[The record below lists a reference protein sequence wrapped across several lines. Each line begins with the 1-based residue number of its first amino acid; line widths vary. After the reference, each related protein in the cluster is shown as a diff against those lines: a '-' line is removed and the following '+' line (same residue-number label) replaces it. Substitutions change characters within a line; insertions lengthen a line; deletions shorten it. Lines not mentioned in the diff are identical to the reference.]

1 MTRYFFFAALFSG
14 FLFSACN
21 SGPGPGGQASI
32 TGKVYTQGNWNSS
45 CTVYIDSTTGFVP
58 FYSPDEDVYLI
69 YGTDPTY
76 GDHVKTAPNGTFQF
90 NYLRKGKYTV
100 YVYSKDCSVSAG
112 KVSVSA
118 SVEITEKKQAVVLT
132 DLKIN
137 K

>member
-1 MTRYFFFAALFSG
+1 MTRYFFFAALLCTVF
-14 FLFSACN
+14 FAACN

-32 TGKVYTQGNWNSS
+32 TGKVYTKGNWNTS
-45 CTVYIDSTTGFVP
+45 CTVYIDSSSGFVP

-76 GDHVKTAPNGTFQF
+76 GDHVKTAPDGTFQF

-100 YVYSKDCSVSAG
+100 YVYSKDCSSASG
-112 KVSVSA
+112 KVSVNA
-118 SVEITEKKQAVVLT
+118 TVEITEKKQAVTLS
-132 DLKIN
+132 DLRIN